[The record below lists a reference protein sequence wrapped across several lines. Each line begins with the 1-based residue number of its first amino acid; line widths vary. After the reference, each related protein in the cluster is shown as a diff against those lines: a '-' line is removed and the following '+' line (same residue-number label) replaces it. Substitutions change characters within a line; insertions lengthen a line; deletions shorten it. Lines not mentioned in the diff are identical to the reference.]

1 MNKYSTIPADRR
13 GGALVVSWIR
23 YAAPHT
29 PGSLRAPIAAA
40 APPDRVDWEAFI
52 PSQTEDTSELDSG
65 DFIRSATGIA

>member
-1 MNKYSTIPADRR
+1 LD
-13 GGALVVSWIR
+13 
-23 YAAPHT
+23 
-29 PGSLRAPIAAA
+29 SLRRATHARIVAGPTAAA